1 MGPTFV
7 SGGVRVSALQSS
19 QISRV
24 LQDWSEE
31 DIEKS
36 FHYSPR
42 YCQLS
47 LLILIYFFDAIN
59 ELEFFLLKKVCPR
72 CHHRDRA
79 DMIPRRWTCTHTR
92 ASTAS
97 EIVKS
102 NELHWVIQE
111 LTWGAWLVFV
121 GGGEEKNLWII
132 SWEKF
137 FEASTSPHYP
147 HYKYWT
153 PRRDT
158 VFFLFGA
165 HDRDMWW
172 GDGSDD
178 APIFNY
184 TSPYL
189 WSE

>member
-59 ELEFFLLKKVCPR
+59 ELEIFLLKKVCPR

-79 DMIPRRWTCTHTR
+79 DHDSKEMDVYTHARVHRLGNCQIQWTALSYSR
-92 ASTAS
+92 IDVRS
-97 EIVKS
+97 V
-102 NELHWVIQE
+102 
-111 LTWGAWLVFV
+111 V
-121 GGGEEKNLWII
+121 GFRG
-132 SWEKF
+132 
-137 FEASTSPHYP
+137 
-147 HYKYWT
+147 
-153 PRRDT
+153 
-158 VFFLFGA
+158 
-165 HDRDMWW
+165 WW
-172 GDGSDD
+172 GRKKFVDNLMGK
-178 APIFNY
+178 I
-184 TSPYL
+184 L
-189 WSE
+189 WSFDQPTLPTL